1 MYVSL
6 FGFVGLLLYIYDS
19 IFLLKPDCSVIVVLQ
34 AFSLFINRYLD
45 LYFVSAMRIKDL
57 MDRCPMFCA
66 RPMLGLLFGRTL
78 TMLTVAFTAG
88 SVNLKLPR
96 PYMV

>member
-6 FGFVGLLLYIYDS
+6 FGFVGLLLYNYDS
-19 IFLLKPDCSVIVVLQ
+19 IFVLQPDCSVIVVLQ
-34 AFSLFINRYLD
+34 ASSLFINRYLD
-45 LYFVSAMRIKDL
+45 LYLVSAMRIKDL
-57 MDRCPMFCA
+57 MDRCPMFGA
-66 RPMLGLLFGRTL
+66 MRGRTL

-88 SVNLKLPR
+88 SVNFKLPR